1 MIKPE
6 RRIYLASRSPRRKQL
21 LDQIG
26 VAYEVIHVDVEE
38 LRGGDEP
45 VEGYVTRVAAA
56 KAEAA
61 AAVISYPLPILA
73 ADTEVVLDNRI
84 LGKPPDRHAAV
95 EMLMS
100 LSGRAHRV
108 LTAVVLL
115 HDRLDYRASESRV
128 WFKALTVREC
138 EAYCDSEMP
147 YDKAGGYGI
156 QDKAAV
162 FISRIEGSYSGI
174 MGLPLYETAQLLSNE
189 VHSSE
194 ESPIQESDCQPGQRE
209 NTKQTPA

>member
-1 MIKPE
+1 MTNPD
-6 RRIYLASRSPRRKQL
+6 RQIYLASRSPRRQQL

-26 VAYEVIHVDVEE
+26 IAYEVMRVDVEE
-38 LRGGDEP
+38 LRGDDEP

-61 AAVISYPLPILA
+61 ASVIGYPLPILA

-84 LGKPPDRHAAV
+84 LGKPQDRAAAV

-100 LSGRAHRV
+100 LSGRAHQV

-115 HDRLDYRASESRV
+115 HDRLEYRVSESRV
-128 WFKALTVREC
+128 WFKSLTVREC
-138 EAYCDSEMP
+138 ETYCDSEAP

-194 ESPIQESDCQPGQRE
+194 ESPIQESDC
-209 NTKQTPA
+209 

>member
-1 MIKPE
+1 MIEPE
-6 RRIYLASRSPRRKQL
+6 RRIYLASRSPRRKEL

-26 VAYEVIHVDVEE
+26 IAYEVVGTDVEE
-38 LRGGDEP
+38 RRNEDEP
-45 VEGYVTRVAAA
+45 VADYVTRMAKA

-61 AAVISYPLPILA
+61 ASATAQPWPILA

-84 LGKPPDRHAAV
+84 LGKPPDRQTAV

-108 LTAVVLL
+108 LTAVALL
-115 HDRLDYRASESRV
+115 HKRLDSRLSESRV
-128 WFKALTVREC
+128 YFKPLTLQEC

-156 QDKAAV
+156 QDSAAV

-174 MGLPLYETAQLLSNE
+174 MGLPLYETAQLLAKTPSN
-189 VHSSE
+189 
-194 ESPIQESDCQPGQRE
+194 PG
-209 NTKQTPA
+209 

>member
-1 MIKPE
+1 M
-6 RRIYLASRSPRRKQL
+6 

-26 VAYEVIHVDVEE
+26 VTHEIIGTDVEE
-38 LRGGDEP
+38 IRRDEEP
-45 VEGYVTRVAAA
+45 VADYVTRVARA

-61 AAVISYPLPILA
+61 ATVVQQPWPILA

-84 LGKPPDRHAAV
+84 MGKPRDRRAAV
-95 EMLMS
+95 DMLMS

-115 HDRLDYRASESRV
+115 HDRLESRLSESTV
-128 WFKALTVREC
+128 WFKQLTVEEC
-138 EAYCDSEMP
+138 EAYCDVEAP

-156 QDKAAV
+156 QDRAAV

-174 MGLPLYETAQLLSNE
+174 MGLPLFETAQLLR
-189 VHSSE
+189 
-194 ESPIQESDCQPGQRE
+194 QALK
-209 NTKQTPA
+209 TY